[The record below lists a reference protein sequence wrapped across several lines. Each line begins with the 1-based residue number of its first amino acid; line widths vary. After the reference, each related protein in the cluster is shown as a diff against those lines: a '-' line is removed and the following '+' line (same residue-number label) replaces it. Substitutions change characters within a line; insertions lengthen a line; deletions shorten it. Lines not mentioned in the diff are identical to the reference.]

1 MPGDLLK
8 ARLLSQRLLGSTLRS
23 PAKVVACLGAVQ
35 AQDYAGAKWAVGLRG
50 EGITDSDV
58 ERAFD
63 RGEILRTHVL
73 RPTWHFVAPADIRW
87 MLALTGPRI
96 RSGCAS
102 RFRELELDRPTL
114 ARSASAMERALRDG
128 RALTRAELALALRS
142 ARIDTAGQR
151 LAYLLLSAEL
161 DGIICSG
168 PRRGGQLTYALL
180 DARVPA
186 GPRIASDEALARL
199 TRRYFSSHG
208 PATLRDYA
216 WWAGLTLG
224 DARAGVARV
233 RPALE
238 RLVQGGLTYY
248 FNPPPSAAPRP
259 RSQALLLPNWDE
271 YVIAYADRQHILGTA
286 AGPGPREIV
295 FAHTLVFQGRIVG
308 TWRRSLNGRA
318 PRIDVFPRT
327 PVSDSAMRAVRVAA
341 DRYREF
347 LGVEKA
353 RADRGRAKVELK

>member
-1 MPGDLLK
+1 MLN
-8 ARLLSQRLLGSTLRS
+8 QRLLGSTLRS

-35 AQDYAGAKWAVGLRG
+35 AQDYTGAKWAVGLRG
-50 EGITDSDV
+50 KGITDSDV

-73 RPTWHFVAPADIRW
+73 RPTWHFVTPADIRW

-102 RFRELELDRPTL
+102 RFCELELDGPTL
-114 ARSASAMERALRDG
+114 ARSARVMERALRDG

-142 ARIDTAGQR
+142 ARIDAAGQR

-168 PRRGGQLTYALL
+168 PRRGRQLTYALL
-180 DARVPA
+180 ELRVPA
-186 GPRIASDEALARL
+186 GPRIAADDALARL
-199 TRRYFSSHG
+199 TRRYFASHG

-216 WWAGLTLG
+216 WWAGLTMG
-224 DARAGVARV
+224 DAKAGVARV

-238 RLVQGGLTYY
+238 TMVRGGLTYY
-248 FNPPPSAAPRP
+248 WRPSPPAPHA
-259 RSQALLLPNWDE
+259 RSEALLLPNWDE
-271 YVIAYADRQHILGTA
+271 YVIAYADRRHVLAAA
-286 AGPGPREIV
+286 AGAGPREIV
-295 FAHTLVFQGRIVG
+295 FAHTLVVHGRIVG
-308 TWRRSLNGRA
+308 TWKRSLNGRA
-318 PRIDVFPRT
+318 PRIDVFPNKR
-327 PVSDSAMRAVRVAA
+327 VSAPTASAVRAA
-341 DRYREF
+341 VDRYRDF

-353 RADRGRAKVELK
+353 SALVHPRGRKDYSGKLKAES